1 MLESKEMM
9 AEVILLTGDV
19 ATCEVGGWFSFEDP
33 VSAIYLN
40 ALFPVLHG
48 PAIPDPITPVVTAA
62 ADSNRI
68 KEIISIPSG
77 KWVSKNGTSP
87 KGDDETVF

>member
-1 MLESKEMM
+1 MRELKEMR

-19 ATCEVGGWFSFEDP
+19 ATCDVEGWFSFDDP

-62 ADSNRI
+62 ADSNQI
-68 KEIISIPSG
+68 KEIVSIPSG
-77 KWVSKNGTSP
+77 KWLSKNGTSP
-87 KGDDETVF
+87 KGDDQTVF